1 MGTLTRLIQAV
12 ELGMVRDGWA
22 IDENTILEI
31 EQDTM
36 AVYREGHA
44 YHVWKHVHQS
54 GAARLRRLMR
64 NR

>member
-44 YHVWKHVHQS
+44 YHVWKHVHQ
-54 GAARLRRLMR
+54 
-64 NR
+64 